1 MKDFKF
7 CFVLFLVL
15 AFHSLIAQTDY
26 NKVDEKEKKW
36 GLERVLSRVQ
46 RLRYE
51 GTLNMERNWSFSFMM
66 IRKQNNSYERI

>member
-26 NKVDEKEKKW
+26 NKKKKKW
-36 GLERVLSRVQ
+36 GLERFYPESK

-51 GTLNMERNWSFSFMM
+51 GTLNMEKRVLVL
-66 IRKQNNSYERI
+66 